1 MGSAYARRMCG
12 FTNRGGP
19 GKPHCRAST
28 KPAGKGT
35 QMFIGKGRRI
45 MKANSGAIGP
55 AGMVP
60 VMMVLIA
67 VYAISQFLRNSIGVI
82 APDLSAELSMDA
94 STLGLL
100 SSVYFLTFAA
110 AQIPVGIAIDRYGA
124 RTTLV
129 VCAIIT
135 ALGTAL
141 FALAP
146 NASVLIAARLLIGIG
161 CSSFF
166 MAPLAIY
173 ARRFP
178 PERFAS
184 LTSIQLGAGSIGTL
198 IATAPLAA
206 SAAAIG
212 WRGSFLV
219 LAAITVLVTIAL
231 SALVPKRQADESAR
245 ESWGETFR
253 GVGAAMRVRSFWAV
267 FIMHAATYS
276 AFASVVGLW
285 AGPWLADVYGAELQ
299 SRGNILLFAAAAQIT
314 GIFAWGFA
322 DRVFR
327 SYKRSALTGAT
338 LTATLLGY
346 AAIMPMS
353 LDAARIWLV
362 LFGLGVAY
370 TPIVTAHGKS
380 LFPAALTGRGI
391 TLLNVGTMGG
401 VFVSQ
406 SLTGVLVSQFPT
418 QGGIY
423 PLEAYRAVFAAIGL
437 ALVAAIL
444 VYSRAIDPHPRR
456 HAPQA

>member
-1 MGSAYARRMCG
+1 MSA
-12 FTNRGGP
+12 RGGVASG
-19 GKPHCRAST
+19 GKNG
-28 KPAGKGT
+28 GK
-35 QMFIGKGRRI
+35 
-45 MKANSGAIGP
+45 NGAIGP
-55 AGMVP
+55 TGMLP
-60 VMMVLIA
+60 VMAVLIA

-82 APDLSAELSMDA
+82 APDLSTELAMDA

-124 RTTLV
+124 RATLV
-129 VCAIIT
+129 VCSIIT
-135 ALGTAL
+135 VIGTAM

-146 NASVLIAARLLIGIG
+146 TSGVLIAARLLIGIG

-206 SAAAIG
+206 SVAAIG

-219 LAAITVLVTIAL
+219 LAMVTALVTVAVL
-231 SALVPKRQADESAR
+231 ALVPRRQVTENVR
-245 ESWGETFR
+245 ESWGDTFR
-253 GVGAAMRVRSFWAV
+253 GVGAAVRVRSFWAV
-267 FIMHAATYS
+267 FMMHAATYS

-285 AGPWLADVYGAELQ
+285 AGPWLADVYDAELRA
-299 SRGNILLFAAAAQIT
+299 RGNILLFAAAAQIT

-322 DRVFR
+322 DRLFR
-327 SYKRSALTGAT
+327 SYKRAALTGA
-338 LTATLLGY
+338 AMVCCLLAY
-346 AAIMPMS
+346 AAIVPMS

-362 LFGLGVAY
+362 LFGLSVAY

-380 LFPAALTGRGI
+380 LFPVTLTGRGI
-391 TLLNVGTMGG
+391 TLLNIGTMGG

-406 SLTGVLVSQFPT
+406 SLTGVLISQFAA
-418 QGGIY
+418 QAGMY
-423 PLEAYRAVFAAIGL
+423 PPEAYRVVFAAIGL
-437 ALVAAIL
+437 ALVVAIL
-444 VYSRAIDPHPRR
+444 VYSRAIDPHPSR
-456 HAPQA
+456 HASQA